1 MFLSKIFVE
10 DKGRN
15 NAYNIHKKIWT
26 LFPDQ
31 ADADRAFL
39 FRVETQQQG
48 VGYEL
53 LMQSQCAPTAAER
66 MNILGQKQ
74 FQPKFNT
81 GQRLRFRLRANPTK
95 TIKDPS
101 KGSVTN
107 NGKTFT
113 RTTRV
118 PLIHEE
124 GQQEWLARKLQG
136 AATLT
141 SLIVQPEQ
149 ALYFRKA
156 KEQRSGK
163 IQPVVFEGVLEVMDI
178 EAFQTILESGVG
190 PAKAFGC
197 GLLSLAAT

>member
-31 ADADRAFL
+31 PDADRTFL
-39 FRVETQQQG
+39 FRVEMQQLG

-53 LMQSQCAPTAAER
+53 LMQSQYAPIAAGR
-66 MNILGQKQ
+66 MKILGQKQ
-74 FQPKFNT
+74 FQTKFNT
-81 GQRLRFRLRANPTK
+81 GQRLRFRLRSNPIK
-95 TIKDPS
+95 TIKDSS
-101 KGSVTN
+101 KGSVTK
-107 NGKTFT
+107 NGKSFT
-113 RTTRV
+113 RTVRV

-124 GQQEWLARKLQG
+124 EQQEWLARKFQG
-136 AATLT
+136 AATLEN
-141 SLIVQPEQ
+141 LIIQPEQ

-163 IQPVVFEGVLEVMDI
+163 IQPVVFEGVLEVADI
-178 EAFQTILESGVG
+178 EKFQTIFESGVG